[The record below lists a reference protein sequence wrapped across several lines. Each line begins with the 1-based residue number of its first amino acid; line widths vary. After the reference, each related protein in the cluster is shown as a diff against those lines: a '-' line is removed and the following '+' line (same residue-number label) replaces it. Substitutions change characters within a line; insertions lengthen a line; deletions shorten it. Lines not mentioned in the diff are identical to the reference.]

1 MRARLLAALAV
12 SLVGAC
18 AAPGDLEIRSP
29 GTDDAVVIRTSATFA
44 GAVSSLVYRG
54 VEYIDIHDH
63 GRQLQSAS
71 SFDLLHECFNPTE
84 AGNRNDR
91 GRPTSRLL
99 AASAGP
105 GWLETRT
112 DMAFWLPP
120 GHPPD
125 DPCGARGEV
134 RAAVNQTE
142 RGGHVLTKRVSFV
155 EGVPNLFA
163 YDATF
168 FVPEAHATAVFE
180 AATAY
185 LPPEFSDRWRLDLRT
200 GALRPHRAQGEQ
212 AMPVILAMPGG
223 AHAMGV
229 WSPGLPQGALGYGTF
244 AFPGIVMKWN
254 CVYRERDIAAGS
266 TYRYRCYVAVG
277 TLAEVVETLRA
288 AAQRFAFNPKGEP
301 AR

>member
-1 MRARLLAALAV
+1 MRKALLAALAAA
-12 SLVGAC
+12 LVAGC
-18 AAPGDLEIRSP
+18 AAPGDLQIRSP
-29 GTDDAVVIRTSATFA
+29 AADEPVIVSTSERFA

-105 GWLETRT
+105 GWLQTRT

-134 RAAVNQTE
+134 RAAVNSTD
-142 RGGHVLTKRVSFV
+142 RGGHILTKRVSFV

-163 YDATF
+163 YDAAF
-168 FVPEAHATAVFE
+168 FVPERHDSAVFE

-185 LPPEFSDRWRLDLRT
+185 LPPEFSARWRLNLRT
-200 GALRPHRAQGEQ
+200 GALAPAMADGEQ

-229 WSPGLPQGALGYGTF
+229 WSPGLPQAGLGYGTF
-244 AFPGIVMKWN
+244 AFPGVVMKWN
-254 CVYRERDIAAGS
+254 CVYREKNVAAGT

-277 TLAEVVETLRA
+277 TLGEVIDTLRL
-288 AAQRFAFNPKGEP
+288 AAQRYSQP
-301 AR
+301 AKENRP